1 MSRILVCGGGGF
13 IGTHLVDSLKSRGH
27 YVVAVDLHKPL
38 YSETTADKFYVEDL
52 RNSLVV
58 DNIMQD
64 DFDEVYQ
71 LAADMGGAGYI
82 FTGEH
87 DADIMH
93 NSAMINLNVLDS
105 MRKYGVKKVLYT
117 SSACVYPE
125 RNQLDP
131 DNPNCEETSAYPAAP
146 DSEYGWEKLFSE
158 RLYMS
163 YRRNYGIE
171 CRIVRFHNVF
181 GPLGSWNNGKEK
193 APAALCRK
201 VLMGNEI
208 EVWGDGNQTR
218 SFLYIKD
225 AIEGLHRVMDSDF
238 PYPINLGSDRMIS
251 INNLVLLIAKLV
263 NKEVTIKHI
272 VGPRGVM
279 GRNSDNTLIKQRIG
293 WAPPDS
299 LEQGLIETY
308 QWIQTQIK

>member
-13 IGTHLVDSLKSRGH
+13 IGTHLVNSLKSQGN

-52 RNSLVV
+52 RNPLVV

-201 VLMGNEI
+201 VLMSNEI

-279 GRNSDNTLIKQRIG
+279 GRNSDNTLIKQQIG

-299 LEQGLIETY
+299 LEQGLIGTC